1 MSKDCLS
8 DSDQTQSSTCTTLA
22 NSLMLTVF
30 AVVFKKPRCHLVSPL
45 WWVSSP
51 STACLSS
58 INSLR
63 KVSVLWAQSVIQS
76 WICSGSGGFIYSA
89 SLFFGGGVGD
99 CTISQQKHGRIIVCF
114 VANTSQTINKALIH
128 RSEIISC
135 SPKPIGHINTS
146 IKALGYELN
155 ITRPRAGAKVME
167 RSEEC
172 HDRAISAC

>member
-1 MSKDCLS
+1 MFKDYS
-8 DSDQTQSSTCTTLA
+8 GDSVQTQSSACTTLA

-30 AVVFKKPRCHLVSPL
+30 AVVFKSRAVTSWGRSDELVHHQRHVCHPLIRREESQSSEPSQWFSPGF
-45 WWVSSP
+45 
-51 STACLSS
+51 
-58 INSLR
+58 
-63 KVSVLWAQSVIQS
+63 AQVAADSYIQP
-76 WICSGSGGFIYSA
+76 FYFFFL
-89 SLFFGGGVGD
+89 LFFFWHNQ
-99 CTISQQKHGRIIVCF
+99 SAKRGRVIVCF

-155 ITRPRAGAKVME
+155 ITLPRAGAKVME

>member
-1 MSKDCLS
+1 MSKDYLS
-8 DSDQTQSSTCTTLA
+8 NSDQTQSSVCTTLA

-30 AVVFKKPRCHLVSPL
+30 TVVFKSRAVTSWARSDELVHHQWHVCHPLIRWEKSLCSEPSRWFSPGF
-45 WWVSSP
+45 
-51 STACLSS
+51 
-58 INSLR
+58 
-63 KVSVLWAQSVIQS
+63 AQVAVDSFIQPH
-76 WICSGSGGFIYSA
+76 FFFFFLYNQSA
-89 SLFFGGGVGD
+89 
-99 CTISQQKHGRIIVCF
+99 KRGRIIVCF

-155 ITRPRAGAKVME
+155 ITQPRAGAKVME